1 MGHGKQTPRQKM
13 IGMMYL
19 FLTALL
25 ALNISK
31 SVLDAFILIEHG
43 VGKTVANFTKKN
55 ELYYKLFTD
64 AYAQNPAKVK
74 VWNEKS
80 LLVKAKADETVK
92 FLQELRREIIKQADG
107 DKKEPGTLKVDDI
120 QLKDNTEYV
129 PKIMIVDG
137 KGALLKKK
145 IEEFRKFAISL
156 VDKPEKSKDLL
167 ASFEKTLD
175 TSDPPAEEGV
185 LVSWESQRFEHLPLI
200 ASVAF
205 MTIIEGDIRN
215 AEADILGYLYSKID
229 AADMKFNKIEAIV
242 KRNSNYVMSGNK
254 FKAEIFLAAYDSTQ
268 RPTVFIN
275 ADYDPVKNEVTGK
288 DTLPVENG
296 KGIKEET
303 AGGTGEKK
311 MKGVIRIKGPE
322 GFKYY
327 PWETSY
333 TAAQGGV
340 VVSPTKM
347 NVFYRGIPNPISISA
362 VGYTA
367 DATSAS
373 ATNGNLKPIGGGNYE
388 FLPGEGLESI
398 ISVSV
403 KGEEGGAKSAGA
415 PQKFRV
421 KNIPDPVAKINGKN
435 SGKIPKNQLTTAPG
449 IAADLADFPFDLKYS
464 VTSYSIIQTVAGI
477 SKVIDVPGNLFT
489 GPVMS
494 ILKSLGAGSNV
505 VFTNIKARGPDGKTR
520 NLSAIV
526 FQIQ

>member
-31 SVLDAFILIEHG
+31 EVLDAFILIEHG
-43 VGKTVANFTKKN
+43 VGKTVVNFAKKN
-55 ELYYKLFTD
+55 ELYYNLFSKAATE
-64 AYAQNPAKVK
+64 NKAKAGQ
-74 VWNEKS
+74 WNDKA
-80 LLVKAKADETVK
+80 LQVKAKADETVK
-92 FLQELRREIIKQADG
+92 FLQDIRREIIKQADG

-137 KGALLKKK
+137 KGTLLKKK
-145 IEEFRKFAISL
+145 IEEFRKYIITQI
-156 VDKPEKSKDLL
+156 DKPDKHKDLIAGL
-167 ASFEKTLD
+167 EKTLD

-185 LVSWESQRFEHLPLI
+185 LHSWESERFEHLPLI

-215 AEADILGYLYSKID
+215 AEADILSYLYSKID

-242 KRNSNYVMSGNK
+242 KQNSNYVMSGNK
-254 FKAEIFLAAYDSTQ
+254 FHAEIFLAAYDSTQ

-275 ADYDPVKNEVTGK
+275 ADYDPVKNEVTGN

-327 PWETSY
+327 PWNASY

-373 ATNGNLKPIGGGNYE
+373 ATNGNLKSIGGGNYE
-388 FLPGEGLESI
+388 FLPGDGLESI

-403 KGEEGGAKSAGA
+403 KGEGGSKSAGA

-421 KNIPDPVAKINGKN
+421 KNIPDPVAKINGK
-435 SGKIPKNQLTTAPG
+435 SQGKIPKNQLTAAPG

-464 VTSYSIIQTVAGI
+464 VTSYSVIQTVAGI
-477 SKVIDVPGNLFT
+477 SKVIDVPGNLFS
-489 GPVMS
+489 GPVMAV
-494 ILKSLGAGSNV
+494 LKSLGAGSTV

-520 NLSAIV
+520 NLSPIV